1 MAKTTKRSNVQ
12 KVRTVKR
19 KSPTTAKRTTAK
31 KKSCATKKT
40 ANKPGAKNKKPQDYV
55 LMTPQGNIIAI
66 VEHHNLV

>member
-12 KVRTVKR
+12 KVRSVKR
-19 KSPTTAKRTTAK
+19 KSPTTAK

-40 ANKPGAKNKKPQDYV
+40 ANNPGAKNKRPQDYV

>member
-19 KSPTTAKRTTAK
+19 KRPTTAKRTTAK

>member
-1 MAKTTKRSNVQ
+1 MKMAKTTKRSNVQ

-19 KSPTTAKRTTAK
+19 KSPTVKRTTAK
-31 KKSCATKKT
+31 KATNKT
-40 ANKPGAKNKKPQDYV
+40 GVKNKKPQDYV

>member
-12 KVRTVKR
+12 KVRSVKR
-19 KSPTTAKRTTAK
+19 KSPTVKRTTAK